1 MRSRIGRNVALDSDV
16 CPRNGPRSGAAHRNK
31 LTLRFHSIPR
41 AHIGRD
47 WPIYYAPPI
56 SPHSTMRRL
65 LWLIVL
71 SLGLPHTASAQQA
84 SAVVASAPEQ
94 MAASAPPA
102 ASAPLADANDQP
114 NEANRRITSYLTKK
128 FGVAK
133 ERAAKLADI
142 VSVTATKYS
151 LPPALVYAIISIES
165 RFQEKARGQ
174 HGATGLMQVVPAA
187 HRGLLRNVKDL
198 TEPNANVEVGSAILS
213 GYVRAAGGDVR
224 AGLRSYSG
232 GSNAYAAK
240 VMQRVDSFRFVL
252 EPGDDAKAVNSVNSV
267 NDTKARMVPVS
278 DKSGTQ

>member
-1 MRSRIGRNVALDSDV
+1 
-16 CPRNGPRSGAAHRNK
+16 
-31 LTLRFHSIPR
+31 
-41 AHIGRD
+41 
-47 WPIYYAPPI
+47 
-56 SPHSTMRRL
+56 MRRF

-71 SLGLPHTASAQQA
+71 SLGIAQQA
-84 SAVVASAPEQ
+84 WAQQAPALPASAPEA
-94 MAASAPPA
+94 AASAPSV

-174 HGATGLMQVVPAA
+174 HGATGLMQVVPTA
-187 HRGLLRNVKDL
+187 HRGLVRNVKDL
-198 TEPNANVEVGSAILS
+198 TDPNANVEVGSAILS

-252 EPGDDAKAVNSVNSV
+252 EPDDDAKAVNPANSA
-267 NDTKARMVPVS
+267 NDAKARMVPVS
-278 DKSGTQ
+278 EKTSPASARGN

>member
-1 MRSRIGRNVALDSDV
+1 
-16 CPRNGPRSGAAHRNK
+16 
-31 LTLRFHSIPR
+31 
-41 AHIGRD
+41 
-47 WPIYYAPPI
+47 
-56 SPHSTMRRL
+56 MRRF

-71 SLGLPHTASAQQA
+71 SLGIAQQASAQQA
-84 SAVVASAPEQ
+84 PALPAFAPEA
-94 MAASAPPA
+94 AASAPSV

-174 HGATGLMQVVPAA
+174 HGATGLMQVVPTA
-187 HRGLLRNVKDL
+187 HRGLVRNVKDL

-240 VMQRVDSFRFVL
+240 VMQRVDAFRFVL
-252 EPGDDAKAVNSVNSV
+252 EPDDDAQAAPPA
-267 NDTKARMVPVS
+267 NDAKGRMVPVS
-278 DKSGTQ
+278 EKSSPTSVRGN

>member
-1 MRSRIGRNVALDSDV
+1 
-16 CPRNGPRSGAAHRNK
+16 
-31 LTLRFHSIPR
+31 
-41 AHIGRD
+41 
-47 WPIYYAPPI
+47 
-56 SPHSTMRRL
+56 MRRF

-71 SLGLPHTASAQQA
+71 SLGIAQQASAQQA
-84 SAVVASAPEQ
+84 PALPASAPEA
-94 MAASAPPA
+94 AASAPSV

-133 ERAAKLADI
+133 ERAAKLSDI

-174 HGATGLMQVVPAA
+174 HGATGLMQVVPTA
-187 HRGLLRNVKDL
+187 HRGLVRNVKDL
-198 TEPNANVEVGSAILS
+198 TDPNANVEVGSAILS

-252 EPGDDAKAVNSVNSV
+252 EPDDDAKAVNPANSA
-267 NDTKARMVPVS
+267 NDAKARMVPVS
-278 DKSGTQ
+278 DKTSPASARGN

>member
-1 MRSRIGRNVALDSDV
+1 
-16 CPRNGPRSGAAHRNK
+16 
-31 LTLRFHSIPR
+31 
-41 AHIGRD
+41 
-47 WPIYYAPPI
+47 
-56 SPHSTMRRL
+56 MRRF

-71 SLGLPHTASAQQA
+71 SLGIAQQASAQQA
-84 SAVVASAPEQ
+84 PALPASAPEA
-94 MAASAPPA
+94 AASAPSV

-128 FGVAK
+128 FGVAREK
-133 ERAAKLADI
+133 AAKLADI

-174 HGATGLMQVVPAA
+174 HGATGLMQVVPTA
-187 HRGLLRNVKDL
+187 HRGLVRNVKDL
-198 TEPNANVEVGSAILS
+198 TDPNANIEVGSAILS

-252 EPGDDAKAVNSVNSV
+252 EPDDDAKAVNPANPA
-267 NDTKARMVPVS
+267 NDAKARMVPVS
-278 DKSGTQ
+278 EKTSPTPARGN

>member
-1 MRSRIGRNVALDSDV
+1 
-16 CPRNGPRSGAAHRNK
+16 
-31 LTLRFHSIPR
+31 
-41 AHIGRD
+41 
-47 WPIYYAPPI
+47 
-56 SPHSTMRRL
+56 MRRF

-71 SLGLPHTASAQQA
+71 SLGIAQQASAQQA
-84 SAVVASAPEQ
+84 PALPASAPEA
-94 MAASAPPA
+94 AASAPSV

-128 FGVAK
+128 FGVAR

-174 HGATGLMQVVPAA
+174 HGATGLMQVVPTA
-187 HRGLLRNVKDL
+187 HRGLVRNVKDL
-198 TEPNANVEVGSAILS
+198 TDPNANVEVGSAILS

-252 EPGDDAKAVNSVNSV
+252 EPDDDAKAVNPANSA
-267 NDTKARMVPVS
+267 NDAKARMVPVS
-278 DKSGTQ
+278 ERTSPASARGN

>member
-1 MRSRIGRNVALDSDV
+1 
-16 CPRNGPRSGAAHRNK
+16 
-31 LTLRFHSIPR
+31 
-41 AHIGRD
+41 
-47 WPIYYAPPI
+47 
-56 SPHSTMRRL
+56 MRRF

-71 SLGLPHTASAQQA
+71 SLGIAQQASAQQA
-84 SAVVASAPEQ
+84 PALPASAPEA
-94 MAASAPPA
+94 AASAPSV

-252 EPGDDAKAVNSVNSV
+252 EPDDDAKAADPA
-267 NDTKARMVPVS
+267 NDAKGRMVPVS
-278 DKSGTQ
+278 EKSSPTSARSN

>member
-1 MRSRIGRNVALDSDV
+1 MPLSFEPALDHRPRLADILGAFPFPALHHATVSLADRAFARHHATGVGAASARTACVRARSSRIGAVRRIRAA
-16 CPRNGPRSGAAHRNK
+16 RRRQRSAERSK
-31 LTLRFHSIPR
+31 P
-41 AHIGRD
+41 
-47 WPIYYAPPI
+47 
-56 SPHSTMRRL
+56 
-65 LWLIVL
+65 
-71 SLGLPHTASAQQA
+71 
-84 SAVVASAPEQ
+84 
-94 MAASAPPA
+94 
-102 ASAPLADANDQP
+102 
-114 NEANRRITSYLTKK
+114 RITSYLTQK

-174 HGATGLMQVVPAA
+174 HGATGLMQVVPTA
-187 HRGLLRNVKDL
+187 HRGLVRNVKDL
-198 TEPNANVEVGSAILS
+198 TDPNANVEVGSAILS

-252 EPGDDAKAVNSVNSV
+252 EPDDDAKAVNPANPA
-267 NDTKARMVPVS
+267 NDAKARMVPVS
-278 DKSGTQ
+278 EKTSPASARGN

>member
-1 MRSRIGRNVALDSDV
+1 
-16 CPRNGPRSGAAHRNK
+16 
-31 LTLRFHSIPR
+31 
-41 AHIGRD
+41 
-47 WPIYYAPPI
+47 
-56 SPHSTMRRL
+56 MRRF

-71 SLGLPHTASAQQA
+71 SLGIAQQASAQQA
-84 SAVVASAPEQ
+84 PALPASAPEA
-94 MAASAPPA
+94 AASAPSV

-174 HGATGLMQVVPAA
+174 HGATGLMQVVPTA
-187 HRGLLRNVKDL
+187 HRGRRRNVKDL
-198 TEPNANVEVGSAILS
+198 TDPNANVEVARDPVGL
-213 GYVRAAGGDVR
+213 REAAGGDVR

-252 EPGDDAKAVNSVNSV
+252 EPDDDVKASNPA
-267 NDTKARMVPVS
+267 NDAKARMVPVS
-278 DKSGTQ
+278 ERTADVGPRQLGRVHTSEGLRRSGRS

>member
-1 MRSRIGRNVALDSDV
+1 
-16 CPRNGPRSGAAHRNK
+16 
-31 LTLRFHSIPR
+31 
-41 AHIGRD
+41 
-47 WPIYYAPPI
+47 
-56 SPHSTMRRL
+56 MRRF

-71 SLGLPHTASAQQA
+71 SLGIAQQASAQQA
-84 SAVVASAPEQ
+84 PALPASAPEA
-94 MAASAPPA
+94 AASAPSV

-174 HGATGLMQVVPAA
+174 HGATGLMQVVPTA
-187 HRGLLRNVKDL
+187 HRSLVRNVKDL
-198 TEPNANVEVGSAILS
+198 TDPNANVEVGSAILS

-252 EPGDDAKAVNSVNSV
+252 EPDDDAKAVNPANSA
-267 NDTKARMVPVS
+267 NDAKARMVPVS
-278 DKSGTQ
+278 EKTSPASARGN

>member
-1 MRSRIGRNVALDSDV
+1 
-16 CPRNGPRSGAAHRNK
+16 
-31 LTLRFHSIPR
+31 
-41 AHIGRD
+41 
-47 WPIYYAPPI
+47 
-56 SPHSTMRRL
+56 MRRF

-71 SLGLPHTASAQQA
+71 SLGIAQQASAQQA
-84 SAVVASAPEQ
+84 PALPASAPEA
-94 MAASAPPA
+94 AASAPSV

-174 HGATGLMQVVPAA
+174 HGATGLMQVVPTA
-187 HRGLLRNVKDL
+187 HRGLVRNVKDL
-198 TEPNANVEVGSAILS
+198 TDPNANVEVGSAILS

-252 EPGDDAKAVNSVNSV
+252 EPDDDAKAVNPANSA
-267 NDTKARMVPVS
+267 NDAKARMVPVS
-278 DKSGTQ
+278 DKTSPASARGN

>member
-1 MRSRIGRNVALDSDV
+1 
-16 CPRNGPRSGAAHRNK
+16 
-31 LTLRFHSIPR
+31 
-41 AHIGRD
+41 
-47 WPIYYAPPI
+47 
-56 SPHSTMRRL
+56 MRRF

-71 SLGLPHTASAQQA
+71 SLGIAQQASAQQA
-84 SAVVASAPEQ
+84 PALPASAPEA
-94 MAASAPPA
+94 AASAPSV

-174 HGATGLMQVVPAA
+174 HGATGLMQVVPTA
-187 HRGLLRNVKDL
+187 HRGLVRNVKDL
-198 TEPNANVEVGSAILS
+198 TDPNANVEVGSAILS

-252 EPGDDAKAVNSVNSV
+252 EPDDDVKASNPA
-267 NDTKARMVPVS
+267 NDAKARMVPVS
-278 DKSGTQ
+278 ERTSPTSARAN

>member
-1 MRSRIGRNVALDSDV
+1 
-16 CPRNGPRSGAAHRNK
+16 
-31 LTLRFHSIPR
+31 
-41 AHIGRD
+41 
-47 WPIYYAPPI
+47 
-56 SPHSTMRRL
+56 MRRFL
-65 LWLIVL
+65 SLIVL
-71 SLGLPHTASAQQA
+71 SFGIAQQASAQQA
-84 SAVVASAPEQ
+84 PALPASAPE
-94 MAASAPPA
+94 AIASAPA
-102 ASAPLADANDQP
+102 VASAPLANANDQP

-198 TEPNANVEVGSAILS
+198 TEPNANVEAGSAILS
-213 GYVRAAGGDVR
+213 GYVRAAGGNVQ
-224 AGLRSYSG
+224 AGLKSYG

-252 EPGDDAKAVNSVNSV
+252 EPDDAKTA
-267 NDTKARMVPVS
+267 NDTKARMVPVNDTS
-278 DKSGTQ
+278 STSTSARNTQ

>member
-1 MRSRIGRNVALDSDV
+1 
-16 CPRNGPRSGAAHRNK
+16 
-31 LTLRFHSIPR
+31 
-41 AHIGRD
+41 
-47 WPIYYAPPI
+47 
-56 SPHSTMRRL
+56 MRRF

-71 SLGLPHTASAQQA
+71 SLGITQQASAQQA
-84 SAVVASAPEQ
+84 PALPASAPEA
-94 MAASAPPA
+94 AASAPSV

-174 HGATGLMQVVPAA
+174 HGATGLMQVVPTA
-187 HRGLLRNVKDL
+187 HRGLVRNVKDL
-198 TEPNANVEVGSAILS
+198 TDPNANVEVGSAILS

-252 EPGDDAKAVNSVNSV
+252 EPDDDAKAVNPANSA
-267 NDTKARMVPVS
+267 NDAKARMVPVS
-278 DKSGTQ
+278 EKTSPASARGN

>member
-1 MRSRIGRNVALDSDV
+1 
-16 CPRNGPRSGAAHRNK
+16 
-31 LTLRFHSIPR
+31 
-41 AHIGRD
+41 
-47 WPIYYAPPI
+47 
-56 SPHSTMRRL
+56 MRRFL
-65 LWLIVL
+65 SLIVL
-71 SLGLPHTASAQQA
+71 SFGIAHQASAQQA
-84 SAVVASAPEQ
+84 PALPASAPE
-94 MAASAPPA
+94 AIASAPPV

-114 NEANRRITSYLTKK
+114 NEANRRITAYLTKK

-198 TEPNANVEVGSAILS
+198 TEPNANVEAGSAILS
-213 GYVRAAGGDVR
+213 GYVRAAGGNVQ
-224 AGLRSYSG
+224 AGLKSYG

-252 EPGDDAKAVNSVNSV
+252 EPDDANTAKAS
-267 NDTKARMVPVS
+267 NDAKGRMVPVS
-278 DKSGTQ
+278 ETSNPTSARSN